1 MTRRESALFGFG
13 ILTGLALGAV
23 AGLLFAPSSG
33 EVTRRRI
40 ADSAES
46 AWENAGRAVESSER
60 IVNMI
65 SGRVEE
71 MLNLEER
78 NVRRKLE
85 ELRADIEK
93 LTPSKAQPRTHPA
106 P

>member
-1 MTRRESALFGFG
+1 MSRRESSFFSIGL
-13 ILTGLALGAV
+13 LTGLALGAV

-40 ADSAES
+40 ADGAES
-46 AWENAGRAVESSER
+46 AWEGAGRAVDASER
-60 IVNMI
+60 VIAMI
-65 SGRVEE
+65 GGRVEE

-93 LTPSKAQPRTHPA
+93 LTPSKA
-106 P
+106 